1 MNKEQLYK
9 DAAEKLW
16 GLLDDIDTLTD
27 IIKPTSLQGYARF
40 YQAALVRAE
49 RRHLVLV
56 SDGYSLHVPKPC
68 AQKIVEE
75 NENGAQQLQPK
86 TGEMGEVV
94 KTYNSSPASGV

>member
-1 MNKEQLYK
+1 MNKEQVYK

-27 IIKPTSLQGYARF
+27 IIKPTTLAGYAKF
-40 YQAALVRAE
+40 YQAARVRCE

-86 TGEMGEVV
+86 TGEIGEVIMSI
-94 KTYNSSPASGV
+94 NSSPASGV